1 MKKSLMLI
9 AIISI
14 FIASNAFAVFIVNDP
29 QSIANQLLQLVDS
42 GSIVTT
48 TFNQLEEVYR
58 QGEKMYKGFMSIL
71 EDKNGDTFEKVM
83 KGLNIGSDA
92 LKASSKFTELHRGEL
107 QDATDVIN
115 ATQNIY
121 DLLVKVT
128 EANKNSYIEF
138 NPPGNNGFYEFGEKP
153 INFSIAIPTN
163 GEIKSAAN
171 SVKTMISVSNKKRN
185 STREKILNQIE
196 ENKKSLN
203 ELAANFEATEDIPT
217 NLNYQNQVESIK
229 MSNEVLE
236 KELANLDAIDATLE
250 KQEKETQ
257 KQIADMQMV
266 RNFADAVVNE
276 QKKLE
281 IEKQNSAFLSDKVKK
296 GTL

>member
-9 AIISI
+9 SIISI

-58 QGEKMYKGFMSIL
+58 QGEKMYKGFMNIL

-83 KGLNIGSDA
+83 EGLNIGSNA
-92 LKASSKFTELHRGEL
+92 LKASSKFTELHRGEF
-107 QDATDVIN
+107 QDATDIIN
-115 ATQNIY
+115 ETTNIY
-121 DLLVKVT
+121 DTLVKLT

-138 NPPGNNGFYEFGEKP
+138 NPGNNGWYEFGEKP

-163 GEIKSAAN
+163 GEIKSATN
-171 SVKTMISVSNKKRN
+171 SVKSLISASNKKRN

-217 NLNYQNQVESIK
+217 NLNYQNQVASIK

-236 KELANLDAIDATLE
+236 KELANLDALDASVE

-257 KQIADMQMV
+257 KKINDMQMM
-266 RNFADAVVNE
+266 RNFADAVAEE

-281 IEKQNSAFLSDKVKK
+281 IEKQHSAHLSDKVKK